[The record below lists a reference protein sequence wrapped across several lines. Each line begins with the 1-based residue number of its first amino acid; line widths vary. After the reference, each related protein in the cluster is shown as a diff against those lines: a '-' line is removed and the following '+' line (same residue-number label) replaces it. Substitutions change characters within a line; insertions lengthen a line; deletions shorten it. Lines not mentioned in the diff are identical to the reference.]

1 MSEDTKNNLTLIKRA
16 KSMSEQKS
24 DECVTLQTNPIKKK
38 LIEFSK
44 ENSAKFSV
52 LDLFKK

>member
-1 MSEDTKNNLTLIKRA
+1 MSEDTKNNLTLIKGA